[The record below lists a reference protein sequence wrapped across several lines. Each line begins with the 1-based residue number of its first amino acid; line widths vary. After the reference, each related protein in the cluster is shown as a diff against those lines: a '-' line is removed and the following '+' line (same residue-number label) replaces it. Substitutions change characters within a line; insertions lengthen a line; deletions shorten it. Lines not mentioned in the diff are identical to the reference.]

1 MENVSMCWI
10 MEEENNK
17 AKEAQTIV
25 SKGKE
30 DKDLKELAS
39 VSEEESTMCGAKE
52 ESLDSMDISKE
63 RLPIEATAES
73 ERDKIQSQKEEEDQ
87 AANRSAHTLVDIN
100 FKIKKGD
107 LFDSICVFTYS
118 RTQFF
123 VSVQSK

>member
-1 MENVSMCWI
+1 MCWI

-17 AKEAQTIV
+17 AKEARTIV

-73 ERDKIQSQKEEEDQ
+73 ERDKIQSQKEEEEQ

-107 LFDSICVFTYS
+107 LFDSISVFTYS

>member
-1 MENVSMCWI
+1 MCWI
-10 MEEENNK
+10 MEEETNK
-17 AKEAQTIV
+17 AKEAEKNV
-25 SKGKE
+25 LKNKD

-73 ERDKIQSQKEEEDQ
+73 ERDKIQSQKEEEEQ

-107 LFDSICVFTYS
+107 LFDSISVFTYS

>member
-1 MENVSMCWI
+1 MCWI

-73 ERDKIQSQKEEEDQ
+73 ERDKIQSQKEEEEQ

-100 FKIKKGD
+100 FKIKKGY
-107 LFDSICVFTYS
+107 LFDSISVFTYS

>member
-1 MENVSMCWI
+1 MCWI
-10 MEEENNK
+10 MEEESNK

-52 ESLDSMDISKE
+52 ESLDSMDKSKE
-63 RLPIEATAES
+63 RLPIEATADS
-73 ERDKIQSQKEEEDQ
+73 EREKIRSQKEEEEQ